1 MIPGAPLWLQI
12 MLGVIG
18 AGGIGGL
25 AVRAWDR
32 WLGFRSASRKQT
44 DDMALHSNAQWE
56 ARVLRV
62 EEECRALRAEQKA
75 EREFCDRQ
83 LSEMRHSLANELMS
97 WEAVATGIRFRPES
111 ALDILSHVEAV
122 RDRRRTEALEER
134 RLRIAEERHAVLGAM
149 RSEGQRAASSAHVS
163 DAIAAAGAG

>member
-1 MIPGAPLWLQI
+1 MIEGAPVWLQVL
-12 MLGVIG
+12 LGLLG
-18 AGGIGGL
+18 AGGVGGL

-83 LSEMRHSLANELMS
+83 LSELRHSLSNELMS

-111 ALDILSHVEAV
+111 ALEILQHVEEV
-122 RDRRRTEALEER
+122 RARRRTEGLEER
-134 RLRIAEERHAVLGAM
+134 RLRLAEARHAELSAL
-149 RSEGQRAASSAHVS
+149 RSEGQRSASTAHVGE
-163 DAIAAAGAG
+163 AIAAAAAG